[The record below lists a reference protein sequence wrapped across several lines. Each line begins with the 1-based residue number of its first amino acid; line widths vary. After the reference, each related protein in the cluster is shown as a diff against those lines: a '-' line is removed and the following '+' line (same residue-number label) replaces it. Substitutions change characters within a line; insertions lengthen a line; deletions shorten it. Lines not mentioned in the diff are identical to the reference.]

1 MKLLREYIR
10 TLLSEGYEFR
20 DLDSP
25 LKYARASNIIRI
37 ALCDTSETEPAE
49 KRDTYFTPQQEW
61 EYYGRSGRRLKK
73 PRKGDITAGV
83 SDVCVVGFLDY
94 HKKDENY
101 YYIDYLKT
109 RADRRGR
116 KFASMLIGEF
126 FERFAGPGV
135 TIHFGK
141 MMRKEVGYLKDK
153 MAEKYPDTSVIG
165 AKNF

>member
-1 MKLLREYIR
+1 MSLLREYIR
-10 TLLSEGYEFR
+10 SLISEGYEFR

-25 LKYARASNIIRI
+25 LTYTRAPNVKRV
-37 ALCDTSETEPAE
+37 ALCDTSETDPAE
-49 KRDTYFTPQQEW
+49 KGDAYFTPKQEW

-73 PRKGDITAGV
+73 PKKGEMTPGV

-94 HKKDENY
+94 HMKADNY

-109 RADRRGR
+109 RQDRRGR
-116 KFASMLIGEF
+116 KFASMLIDEF
-126 FERFAGPGV
+126 FERFAGPDV

-141 MMRKEVGYLKDK
+141 MMRKEIGYLKDK

>member
-25 LKYARASNIIRI
+25 LKYARAPNVIRI
-37 ALCDTSETEPAE
+37 ALCDTSETEPAG
-49 KRDTYFTPQQEW
+49 RGDDYFTPRQPW
-61 EYYGRSGRRLKK
+61 VHYGRSGRLLKK
-73 PRKGDITAGV
+73 PKKGKTIPGV
-83 SDVCVVGFLDY
+83 SDLCIVGFLDY
-94 HKKDENY
+94 HMKGKNY

-109 RADRRGR
+109 RQDRRGR
-116 KFASMLIGEF
+116 KFASMLIDEF
-126 FERFAGPGV
+126 FERFAGPDV

-141 MMRKEVGYLKDK
+141 MMRKEIGYLKDK

>member
-10 TLLSEGYEFR
+10 TLLSEVYEFR

-25 LKYARASNIIRI
+25 LKYARASNVTRI
-37 ALCDTSETEPAE
+37 ALCDTSETEPAG
-49 KRDTYFTPQQEW
+49 KRDSYFTPQQEW
-61 EYYGRSGRRLKK
+61 EYYGRSGSSLKK
-73 PRKGDITAGV
+73 PRKGDITPGV
-83 SDVCVVGFLDY
+83 SDLCIVGFLDY
-94 HKKDENY
+94 HTKAKSY

-109 RADRRGR
+109 REDRRGR
-116 KFASMLIGEF
+116 KFASMLIDEF

-135 TIHFGK
+135 TVHFGK

-165 AKNF
+165 AVNF